1 MLIHLRIYI
10 LLVCPSSPPHFHSPM
25 GRLYFIVLSQDSG
38 DQGCQWNLA
47 NLPMS
52 HLGHVPS
59 LSRPRSPRLQWEL
72 VVGTLCRV
80 GVRGRACAEGRSR
93 EPSWEGAPPLTIHG
107 GAGLVHQPVA
117 LQDAVGEL
125 WGLPGHVHRGGGQL
139 AELDRAGSAGGCR
152 RQWGGG
158 GLVSPSWMFKALDL
172 VPRTQQGRLGPERT
186 SEQGRGQA
194 RAGRGR
200 QRSLDPPPPPLMSFA
215 FFPIS
220 ESKYWEKRGLS
231 CPSSWGTWAPSC

>member
-1 MLIHLRIYI
+1 
-10 LLVCPSSPPHFHSPM
+10 M

-139 AELDRAGSAGGCR
+139 AELDRAGSAGGC
-152 RQWGGG
+152 
-158 GLVSPSWMFKALDL
+158 
-172 VPRTQQGRLGPERT
+172 
-186 SEQGRGQA
+186 
-194 RAGRGR
+194 GR
-200 QRSLDPPPPPLMSFA
+200 QRGQGFGFSFLDVQSPGFGSQDPAGAFGPRKNKRAGQRAGEGRKGSPEVIGPSPSPAHVVCILSNIRVQVLGKKGTFLSLELGNAGSFL
-215 FFPIS
+215 
-220 ESKYWEKRGLS
+220 LS
-231 CPSSWGTWAPSC
+231 GSGSW